1 MAAALRGTALLEATP
16 TGRAFDQVFS
26 VARQHALTAYDG
38 AYLELSLREGQSLAA
53 IDDDLKHAAVRQAW
67 HSCKENKSP
76 ITSAIG
82 TG

>member
-38 AYLELSLREGQSLAA
+38 AHLELSLREGQSLAA
-53 IDDDLKHAAVRQAW
+53 IDGSSLRIVRAGLGRPHSFDDSSGLRSLPKD
-67 HSCKENKSP
+67 
-76 ITSAIG
+76 
-82 TG
+82 